1 MTIHSP
7 AVYRAAGR
15 LFFKEHH
22 NMREAHRPFWQELW
36 DELSP
41 RRNAAGW
48 ACVLAILVMFGIVG
62 ALENPADSGTRA
74 DVIVSR

>member
-1 MTIHSP
+1 
-7 AVYRAAGR
+7 
-15 LFFKEHH
+15 
-22 NMREAHRPFWQELW
+22 MREAHRPFWQELW

-48 ACVLAILVMFGIVG
+48 ACILAFLIMLGIVG
-62 ALENPADSGTRA
+62 ALESPADSGTRA